1 MEKRFTLSMHAAL
14 LNMTI
19 PLYNSCSDALESL
32 HQPPNAEDIGLAVRI
47 LRQLLEYDK
56 GLVCRAAILD
66 FIPDERFVAVTRG
79 CEKWGIFI
87 NAMLRTRAAV
97 AALA

>member
-66 FIPDERFVAVTRG
+66 FIPGERFVASHAR
-79 CEKWGIFI
+79 
-87 NAMLRTRAAV
+87 L
-97 AALA
+97 